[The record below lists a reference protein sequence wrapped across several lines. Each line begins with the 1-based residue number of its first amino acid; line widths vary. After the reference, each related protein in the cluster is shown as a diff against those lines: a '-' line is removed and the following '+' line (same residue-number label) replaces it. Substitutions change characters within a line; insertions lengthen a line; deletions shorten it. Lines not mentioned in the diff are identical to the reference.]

1 VNPPSPSPRRA
12 GRPRGSTGGQT
23 RSQALTAAMELF
35 AETGFRGTSLQRVA
49 EQVGLSQA
57 GLLHH
62 FGSKNQL
69 LADVLQ
75 RRDDLDAAY
84 LSQGEVPGGWQVF
97 EDFIEVVRRN
107 TTTPGLVRLYVTLSG
122 EAVDPDH
129 PGHAWLAGHY
139 QAVVSRLAQALRAGI
154 ADGTVRPETPCE
166 TVARSVTALM
176 DGLQLQWLMDPE
188 SVDMIEAVSD
198 FVVAL
203 RCRWELK

>member
-1 VNPPSPSPRRA
+1 
-12 GRPRGSTGGQT
+12 
-23 RSQALTAAMELF
+23 MELF

-62 FGSKNQL
+62 FGSKSQL

-75 RRDDLDAAY
+75 RRDDLDAD
-84 LSQGEVPGGWQVF
+84 SVFHGEIPGGWATF
-97 EDFIEVVRRN
+97 EQFIEIVRRN

-122 EAVDPDH
+122 EAVDPEH

-139 QAVVSRLAQALRAGI
+139 QRVVSRLTAALQDGI
-154 ADGTVRPETPCE
+154 ANGTVRPETPCE
-166 TVARSVTALM
+166 AVARSVTALM

-188 SVDMIEAVSD
+188 NVDMVTAVSD
-198 FVVAL
+198 FVGAL
-203 RCRWELK
+203 RCRWELTSGSISNPSLRQSCSDQTR